1 MAEDAN
7 TRNLDSTGGGGLGD
21 GSGVVAGPPD
31 GSGVDNNAPG
41 GLQTG
46 DAGQGSGA
54 AGFFAWLE
62 ALWSGRFG
70 SPPLDPFVIYPGGVD
85 STGRFHGTYGFG
97 EVTLLDQGLAAFF
110 GPVGSRQSPADQYF
124 ELTGRRDFGR
134 TTLLDSPDLMAQNVP
149 AGAQV
154 PSGFGEIFIDTDPG
168 GLLGYW
174 ANKLGLTADELR
186 QAAEMG
192 LTAEDLRLAENITVV
207 APRNDVV
214 SPGKDS
220 APTTSPM
227 GPPPPSAP
235 PTSDPASSPLPPIS
249 VAPPGAGS
257 GGPGPSPVR
266 ERGYSIEPLP
276 PISGSNDALL
286 FNPTASYWK
295 YWRDR
300 GRQAERKAN
309 PDVRDLHDIY
319 QGKLAAPL
327 AALED
332 LVIGIFNVPHGI
344 VNHGINWCQHLG
356 RSYLLASERGEY
368 AEAYAEYLDAFI
380 SLSVGFLDLAS
391 LGESGSVPKTP
402 RASLGPAEASTFA
415 DMSAELNSQ
424 FADTAPISYR
434 STAAAAVAARVEFP
448 GIPGFQTH
456 ATAPS
461 VRGVLGQAGWQS
473 AHIVPQ
479 AAYRALN
486 AAGRDVS
493 VGRAITIKLP
503 RGAHQAFDASWVP
516 RWNAAVRSGQPITAG
531 NAYTWVS
538 DAINQVSPLIIDVQ
552 TQGAILTRLQQEL
565 FGELGLGWGL
575 SSGPRPLA
583 ARGISHSSHGVN

>member
-1 MAEDAN
+1 MAEDAD

-31 GSGVDNNAPG
+31 GSGMDNNAPG

-46 DAGQGSGA
+46 DARQGSGA
-54 AGFFAWLE
+54 AGFFAWSE

-168 GLLGYW
+168 GLHGYW
-174 ANKLGLTADELR
+174 ANKLGLTADDLR
-186 QAAEMG
+186 RAAEMG

-214 SPGKDS
+214 SPGKDP

-319 QGKLAAPL
+319 EGKLAAPL

-344 VNHGINWCQHLG
+344 VNHGINGGQHLG

-380 SLSVGFLDLAS
+380 DLSVGFLDLAS
-391 LGESGSVPKTP
+391 LGESGSVGKRPD
-402 RASLGPAEASTFA
+402 ASLAPAVGDSLPTARSAALPATEAAALFNARNEAVRVADSLLSQEVAAGQVAPNKIATRYGVVADAVFKANVRQAVAEGTLPSTFVT
-415 DMSAELNSQ
+415 SPTVRLNSG
-424 FADTAPISYR
+424 FPRNWFSTTDVWDTATGRSWDLQTPNTSYFYKH
-434 STAAAAVAARVEFP
+434 E
-448 GIPGFQTH
+448 GKYLG
-456 ATAPS
+456 S
-461 VRGVLGQAGWQS
+461 VTPDGTVITEVNPLFYSRG
-473 AHIVPQ
+473 
-479 AAYRALN
+479 N
-486 AAGRDVS
+486 
-493 VGRAITIKLP
+493 
-503 RGAHQAFDASWVP
+503 
-516 RWNAAVRSGQPITAG
+516 
-531 NAYTWVS
+531 
-538 DAINQVSPLIIDVQ
+538 
-552 TQGAILTRLQQEL
+552 
-565 FGELGLGWGL
+565 GL
-575 SSGPRPLA
+575 
-583 ARGISHSSHGVN
+583 